1 MRENGTPLGS
11 TDSEISVTD
20 GAPAA
25 AGAPR
30 GGPVVPRRST
40 TPEKK
45 PMKFFNLSTSKDPKF
60 TRSRCT
66 GAPGRGGGGG
76 GQSRRSRE
84 SDV

>member
-45 PMKFFNLSTSKDPKF
+45 PMKFFKVL
-60 TRSRCT
+60 
-66 GAPGRGGGGG
+66 
-76 GQSRRSRE
+76 
-84 SDV
+84 